1 MNQSKRPVSF
11 GALHRVYGPTI
22 ARRDRGGRER
32 SSPQSSE
39 PRRRK
44 PTNTSADECVD
55 RLESIRDG
63 SIGHDAALL
72 QEALEL
78 ARIMATAYRTAK
90 GNDGRT

>member
-1 MNQSKRPVSF
+1 MNQWKRPVSF
-11 GALHRVYGPTI
+11 GALHRVCGPTI
-22 ARRDRGGRER
+22 VRRERGGRER

-55 RLESIRDG
+55 WLEYIRDG